1 MMIRVLTLSSLLV
14 LGGCTTTDPYTGET
28 RSNNTATGALIGAL
42 AGGIL
47 GKATGSHHRDRAIVG
62 AAVGALAGGA
72 VGYYMDEQ
80 ERKLREQTKGTGIE
94 VERNGDKLLLN
105 IPSSV
110 TFDVDKATIKSPM
123 KTVLN
128 DIASTVNQ
136 YPKTMINIAG
146 HTDSTGSDSHNQG
159 LSERRADSV
168 RNYLAGR
175 GVMDERIHTRGYG
188 ESQPVASNDTA
199 EGRASNRR
207 VEIELVPIVEE

>member
-14 LGGCTTTDPYTGET
+14 MAGCTTTDSYTGES

-62 AAVGALAGGA
+62 AAVGALAGSA

-80 ERKLREQTKGTGIE
+80 ERKLREQTRGSGID
-94 VERNGDKLLLN
+94 VERDGDRLLLN

-110 TFDVDKATIKSPM
+110 TFDVDKYAIKSGM
-123 KTVLN
+123 KSVLN

-146 HTDSTGSDSHNQG
+146 HTDSTGSDSHNQT
-159 LSERRADSV
+159 LSERRADAV
-168 RNYLAGR
+168 RSYLTSR
-175 GVMDERIHTRGYG
+175 GVMKERIHTTGYG
-188 ESQPVASNDTA
+188 ESQPIASNDSA
-199 EGRASNRR
+199 DGRALNRR
-207 VEIELVPIVEE
+207 VEIELVPIVEN